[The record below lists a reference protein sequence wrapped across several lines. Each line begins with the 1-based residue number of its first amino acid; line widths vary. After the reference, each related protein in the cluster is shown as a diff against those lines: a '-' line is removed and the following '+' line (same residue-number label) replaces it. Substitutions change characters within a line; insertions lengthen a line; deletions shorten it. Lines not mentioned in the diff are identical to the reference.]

1 MTRRPKLPRP
11 VGVGEILEKLLR
23 PADLQVLELRHRLRR
38 AWDTVAGPRLRAVT
52 SLVDYRYKV
61 LWVEVPSHAW
71 MQELQFHKGA
81 LLQALDAALAPGV
94 VKDLRFCLPRSREAA
109 PPPEDEL
116 SEALDGL
123 PEPPPPKKSRKT
135 GRKIK

>member
-23 PADLQVLELRHRLRR
+23 PADLHVLEVRHRLRR
-38 AWDTVAGPRLRAVT
+38 AWDEAVGERLRAVT

-81 LLQALDAALAPGV
+81 LLRALDAALDPGV
-94 VKDLRFCLPRSREAA
+94 VKDLRFCLPRGGPTAPAPDDEPAEAKDAA
-109 PPPEDEL
+109 PEL
-116 SEALDGL
+116 LRPG
-123 PEPPPPKKSRKT
+123 KTRKT

>member
-1 MTRRPKLPRP
+1 MSRRPKLPRP

-38 AWDTVAGPRLRAVT
+38 AWDEVAGERLRAVT
-52 SLVDYRYKV
+52 TLVDYRYKV

-71 MQELQFHKGA
+71 MQELQFHQGA
-81 LLQALDAALAPGV
+81 LLRALDDALAPGV
-94 VKDLRFCLPRSREAA
+94 VKDLRFCLPRGGPAS
-109 PPPEDEL
+109 PPPD
-116 SEALDGL
+116 DG
-123 PEPPPPKKSRKT
+123 PADTSDAAFPPPRPEKIRKT